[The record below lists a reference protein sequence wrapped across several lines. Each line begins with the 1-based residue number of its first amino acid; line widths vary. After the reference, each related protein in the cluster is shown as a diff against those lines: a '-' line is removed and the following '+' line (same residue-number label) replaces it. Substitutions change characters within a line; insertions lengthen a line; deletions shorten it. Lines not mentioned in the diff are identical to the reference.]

1 MSQIYQGRPAEKR
14 GEAEEFSYDLL
25 DSLGIEYLRTDHAP
39 TDTMEACEEIDRL
52 MDMKA
57 CKNLFLRNKQKTRY
71 FLVVI
76 SGDKRF
82 DTKEL
87 ASQLGLPRLSFGHDD
102 VMLEM
107 LGVTPGSVSILSIAR
122 ETAKDVTLIVDRDL
136 LKQEYF
142 GCHPCI
148 NTSSLKI
155 KTSDIFEKLL
165 PHTGHEPVFYE
176 PTKG

>member
-1 MSQIYQGRPAEKR
+1 MYQIHRGRPAEKR

-25 DSLGIEYLRTDHAP
+25 DGLGIEYLRTDHPA
-39 TDTMEACEEIDRL
+39 TETMEACEEIDRI
-52 MDMKA
+52 MNMKA

-82 DTKEL
+82 DTKAL
-87 ASQLGLPRLSFGHDD
+87 SSQLGLPRLSFGHDD
-102 VMLEM
+102 AMLEL
-107 LGVTPGSVSILSIAR
+107 LGVAPGSVSILSIAHAS
-122 ETAKDVTLIVDRDL
+122 AKDVTLIVDRDIL
-136 LKQEYF
+136 DQEYF

-155 KTSDIFEKLL
+155 KTSDIFEKLI
-165 PHTGHEPVFYE
+165 PSTGHKPVFYN
-176 PTKG
+176 P